1 MDSNRADRSRRSLL
15 KAKLQLKVGGPRLRG
30 CGTAASIAE

>member
-1 MDSNRADRSRRSLL
+1 MDSNRADSLGGSLL

-30 CGTAASIAE
+30 CGTAAVIAE